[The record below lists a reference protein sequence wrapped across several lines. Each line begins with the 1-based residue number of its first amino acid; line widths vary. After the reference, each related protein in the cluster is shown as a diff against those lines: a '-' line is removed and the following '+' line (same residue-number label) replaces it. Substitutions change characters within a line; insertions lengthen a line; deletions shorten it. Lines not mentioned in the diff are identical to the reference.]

1 MFEHKKYNGT
11 QEQNYA
17 LLQMQLVAL
26 LEGKNNL
33 ITDLANA
40 AALLN
45 QFLPA
50 INWVGFYLY
59 HEGDLILGPFQGLPA
74 CTRIPLGKGVC
85 GAAALAKQ
93 TLYVEDVS
101 RYPDH
106 IACDAAT
113 KSELV
118 IPLIKNNALIAVL
131 DIDSP
136 ITHRFDPFEI
146 EQLENYVRQLISSL

>member
-1 MFEHKKYNGT
+1 MFEQRNYSGT
-11 QEQNYA
+11 SEQNYA
-17 LLQMQLVAL
+17 LLLEQLEAL
-26 LEGKNNL
+26 LQGDNNQ
-33 ITDLANA
+33 ITNLANA

-45 QFLPA
+45 QFLPE

-59 HEGDLILGPFQGLPA
+59 HEGDLLLGPFQGLPA

-101 RYPDH
+101 QYPGH

-118 IPLIKNNALIAVL
+118 IPLLKHNALVGVL

-136 ITHRFDPFEI
+136 IIQRFDVFEI
-146 EQLENYVRQLISSL
+146 EQLEKFARQLYPDN